1 MTKPNI
7 RTTTSVAPMIYAYIT
22 PGVTY
27 HDGWSKIGYTE
38 RDVEARIRE
47 QTHTA
52 GIRWALEWKGDAV
65 FDDGS
70 GVTFHDKDFHVY
82 LRGMGVEQEEG
93 VDNEWFKITK
103 PESKEAFDTFRLDH
117 GVLRSNEAVVAYLLR
132 DEQERAVKEAKEY
145 FEGGSTGGAA
155 RPEFLWN
162 CKPRFGKTL
171 AVYDLAKR
179 LNAKTVLVVTNRPAV
194 ANSWLQD
201 YCRFLGEESG
211 YWFVS
216 ETDALAGKRGV
227 LTRKQFVDFACAR
240 DASSPAVKCIEFVS
254 LQDLKGSVYF
264 GGSYDKLKE
273 VQDLEWDLL
282 VVDEAHEGV
291 DTYKTDVAF
300 DRIRRRFTLH
310 LSGTP
315 FKALASGKF
324 PPKAIFNWTY
334 ADEQR
339 AKAEW
344 NDPNGAENPYIA
356 LPRMSL
362 YTYRMSEVVRDKLAR
377 GIDID
382 GEQEAYAFDLNLFFE
397 TDGNGRF
404 RHDADVDRFLNALTK
419 EPRFPFS
426 TPKLRDEL
434 KHTFWLLNRVDSAKA
449 LVRNLRGHPVFKDYE
464 VVLAAGDGK
473 LEDDENE
480 TRRSYDKVVRAI
492 AEHEKTIT
500 VSVGQLTTGVTV
512 PEWTGVLM
520 LCSMKSPAQYMQ
532 AAFRAQ
538 NPCLFSE
545 GKRFRRKTDAYVFD
559 FDPARTL
566 IIFEQ
571 FANDLCSDTAA
582 GRGDSESRRR
592 NIGELLNFFPVIG
605 EEEGGELVELDAE
618 RVLSIPRRIKSAEV
632 VRRGFMSNFLFQNIS
647 AVFAAPQEVMDIIGK
662 FEAVK
667 KDEALAND
675 VREAGESLSLDENGE
690 VTIDEELV
698 GDRAADLFGKKIYGM
713 APDVK
718 DAVKDAA
725 GGDGSPEVRER
736 LKDAVKETV
745 IREIVERAKADYGD
759 EMSKSVRRQIEAELS
774 ADAERRIDKAVS
786 EGMIKLN
793 VIEKEREEALR
804 ARNETGR
811 SAAEINREFDVRQR
825 EAMTTGRERLTSLIG
840 EIEEDAKRETV
851 RMVETSTREHARDET
866 MDRVRDHLRGFAR
879 TIPSFLMAYGD
890 DKTSLET
897 FDKVVPADV
906 FREVTG
912 ITLEEFRFLRDGG
925 TYKDSETGQR
935 KTFSG
940 QLFDPVVF
948 DDSVKEFM
956 RKKESLANYFDEK
969 SEEDIFDYIPPQ
981 KTNQIFTPRKVV
993 VRMVDLLEAESPGCF
1008 GNPDKTF
1015 IDLYMKSGMFITE
1028 IVKRLY
1034 RNARM
1039 KSLFPDDR
1047 QRLRHIF
1054 ERQVYGLAPTEIIYR
1069 IAMNYILG
1077 FRSKDSSLRHN
1088 FRKLD
1093 MLPYAKSGT
1102 LEAKLSEMY
1111 T

>member
-7 RTTTSVAPMIYAYIT
+7 NTATRVVPMIYAYTT

-27 HDGWSKIGYTE
+27 HEGWSKIGYTE
-38 RDVEARIRE
+38 QSVEARIKE

-52 GIRWALEWKGDAV
+52 GIRWTLEWKGMAV

-70 GVTFHDKDFHVY
+70 GETFRDTDFHAY
-82 LRGMGVEQEEG
+82 LRGMGVRQEESE
-93 VDNEWFKITK
+93 DNEWFEITK
-103 PESKEAFDTFRLDH
+103 PESKEAFDRFRADH
-117 GVLRSNEAVVAYLLR
+117 GVLHANEAVVGYVLR
-132 DEQERAVKEAKEY
+132 DEQERAVSVAAAYRKAH
-145 FEGGSTGGAA
+145 EGG
-155 RPEFLWN
+155 EFLWN

-179 LNAKTVLVVTNRPAV
+179 IGANTVLVVTNRPAI

-201 YCRFLGEESG
+201 YRRFLGEESG
-211 YWFVS
+211 YRFVS
-216 ETDALAGKRGV
+216 ETDALAGKPGV
-227 LTRKQFVDFACAR
+227 LTRSQFLSLPPDCAM
-240 DASSPAVKCIEFVS
+240 KCIEFVS

-264 GGSYDKLKE
+264 GGGYDKLKE
-273 VQDLEWDLL
+273 VADLKWDLL

-324 PPKAIFNWTY
+324 PSKAIFNWTY

-339 AKAEW
+339 AKIQW
-344 NDPNGAENPYIA
+344 NDPKGAENPYDA

-404 RHDADVDRFLNALTK
+404 RHDAEVDKFLDALT
-419 EPRFPFS
+419 EQDRFPFS
-426 TPKLRDEL
+426 TPELRDEL

-449 LVRNLRGHPVFKDYE
+449 LVRKLREHPVFKDYE
-464 VVLAAGDGK
+464 VVLAAGDGRMG
-473 LEDDENE
+473 DDPAAN
-480 TRRSYDKVVRAI
+480 RRSYDKVVEAI
-492 AEHEKTIT
+492 ADHERTIT

-520 LCSMKSPAQYMQ
+520 LCNLKSPAQYMQ

-538 NPCLFSE
+538 NPCLFHE
-545 GKRFRRKTDAYVFD
+545 VAAFKRKTDAYVFD

-571 FANDLCSDTAA
+571 FANDLCSETAA
-582 GRGDSESRRR
+582 GRGDSNSRKR
-592 NIGELLNFFPVIG
+592 NIGELLNYFPVFG
-605 EEEGGELVELDAE
+605 EDEGGELAELDAE
-618 RVLSIPRRIKSAEV
+618 KVLSIPRRIKSAEV

-647 AVFAAPQEVMDIIGK
+647 LVFGAPQEVMDIIGK
-662 FEAVK
+662 FDVAT
-667 KDEALAND
+667 KDETLAND
-675 VREAGESLSLDENGE
+675 VREASGTLSLDENGE
-690 VTIDEELV
+690 VAIDEETV
-698 GDRAADLFGKKIYGM
+698 AEKTSELFGRKIYGQT
-713 APDVK
+713 PDVK
-718 DAVKDAA
+718 EAIKEASA
-725 GGDGSPEVRER
+725 GDGSADVRER
-736 LKDAVKETV
+736 LKEAVRETV
-745 IREIVERAKADYGD
+745 IREVVGRAEDEYEGD
-759 EMSKSVRRQIEAELS
+759 MRPSDRRQIESRLS
-774 ADAERRIDKAVS
+774 ADAERRIDKAVT
-786 EGMIKLN
+786 EAAIERN
-793 VIEKEREEALR
+793 VIEQQRTEALQSR
-804 ARNETGR
+804 KETGR
-811 SAAEINREFDVRQR
+811 STAEINREFDERQR
-825 EAMTTGRERLTSLIG
+825 EAIRNGKERITNLIS
-840 EIEEDAKRETV
+840 EIEEDAKRETI
-851 RMVETSTREHARDET
+851 RMVETKTRERERDET

-890 DKTSLET
+890 GETTLDT
-897 FDKVVPADV
+897 FDKVVPDAV
-906 FREVTG
+906 FKDVTG
-912 ITLEEFRFLRDGG
+912 ITLAEFRFLRDGG
-925 TYKDSETGQR
+925 TYTDSSTGEQ
-935 KTFSG
+935 KSFPG

-956 RKKESLANYFDEK
+956 SKRKALADYFDE
-969 SEEDIFDYIPPQ
+969 SSDEDIFDYIPPQ

-993 VRMVDLLEAESPGCF
+993 ERMVDLLETENPGCF
-1008 GNPDKTF
+1008 GDPDKTF
-1015 IDLYMKSGMFITE
+1015 VDLYMKSGMFITE

-1034 RNARM
+1034 RNGKM
-1039 KSLFPDDR
+1039 KERFPNGR
-1047 QRLRHIF
+1047 QRLKHIF

-1069 IAMNYILG
+1069 IATNYILG
-1077 FRSKDSSLRHN
+1077 FQTDGDASLRHN

-1093 MLPYAKSGT
+1093 ALPYAKEGT
-1102 LEAKLSEMY
+1102 LKDKVDELYGQEP

>member
-7 RTTTSVAPMIYAYIT
+7 NTATRVVPMIYAYTT

-27 HDGWSKIGYTE
+27 HEGWSKIGYTE
-38 RDVEARIRE
+38 QTVETRIKE

-52 GIRWALEWKGDAV
+52 GIRWALEWKGMAV

-70 GVTFHDKDFHVY
+70 GETFRDTDFHVY
-82 LRGMGVEQEEG
+82 LRGMGVPQEEAE
-93 VDNEWFKITK
+93 DNEWFKITK
-103 PESKEAFDTFRLDH
+103 PESKEAFDAFRADH
-117 GVLRSNEAVVAYLLR
+117 GVLRSGESVVGYSLR
-132 DEQERAVKEAKEY
+132 EEQEKAVEEARKY
-145 FEGGSTGGAA
+145 FCRNGQDA
-155 RPEFLWN
+155 RCPSEFLWN

-179 LNAKTVLVVTNRPAV
+179 LKANTVLVVTNRPAV

-201 YCRFLGEESG
+201 YRRFLGEESG
-211 YWFVS
+211 YRFVS
-216 ETDALAGKRGV
+216 DTDALAGKPGV
-227 LTRKQFVDFACAR
+227 LSRRHFLALPPECAM
-240 DASSPAVKCIEFVS
+240 KCIEFVS

-264 GGSYDKLKE
+264 GGSLPKLEE
-273 VQDLEWDLL
+273 VANLKWDLL

-300 DRIRRRFTLH
+300 DRIKRRFTLH

-324 PPKAIFNWTY
+324 PGKAIFNWTY

-344 NDPNGAENPYIA
+344 NDPKGAENPYAA
-356 LPRMSL
+356 LPRISL
-362 YTYRMSEVVRDKLAR
+362 YTYRMSEIVRDKLAR
-377 GIDID
+377 GFESDD
-382 GEQEAYAFDLNLFFE
+382 GQEAYAFDLNLFFE

-404 RHDADVDRFLNALTK
+404 RHDAEVDKFLDALTQQEK
-419 EPRFPFS
+419 FPFA
-426 TPKLRDEL
+426 TPELRDEL
-434 KHTFWLLNRVDSAKA
+434 RHTFWLLNRVDSAKA
-449 LVRNLRGHPVFKDYE
+449 LVRKLHEHPVFKDYE
-464 VVLAAGDGK
+464 VVLAAGDGRMDGEEYEA
-473 LEDDENE
+473 ED
-480 TRRSYDKVVRAI
+480 RRSYDKVVRAI
-492 AEHEKTIT
+492 AEHDRTIT

-520 LCSMKSPAQYMQ
+520 LCNMKSPAQYMQ

-538 NPCLFSE
+538 NPCLFRD
-545 GKRFRRKTDAYVFD
+545 GTTYRRKTDAYVFD

-605 EEEGGELVELDAE
+605 EDDGGELVELDAE
-618 RVLSIPRRIKSAEV
+618 KVLSIPRRIKSAEV

-675 VREAGESLSLDENGE
+675 VREAGETLSLDENGE
-690 VTIDEELV
+690 VAIYDNQV
-698 GDRAADLFGKKIYGM
+698 DDKAAELFGRKKFGQT
-713 APDVK
+713 PDVK
-718 DAVKDAA
+718 EAVRDASA
-725 GGDGSPEVRER
+725 GDGSSDVRER
-736 LKDAVKETV
+736 LKEAVRETV
-745 IREIVERAKADYGD
+745 IREVVEQAEDEYGG
-759 EMSKSVRRQIEAELS
+759 EMRPSDRRQIEAMLS
-774 ADAERRIDKAVS
+774 ADAERRIDRAVTEAS
-786 EGMIKLN
+786 IERN
-793 VIEKEREEALR
+793 VIERERTEALQS
-804 ARNETGR
+804 RNETGR
-811 SAAEINREFDVRQR
+811 SAAEINREFDARQR
-825 EAMTTGRERLTSLIG
+825 DAIKNGKERLTSLIS

-851 RMVETSTREHARDET
+851 RMVETRTRERARDET

-890 DKTSLET
+890 GNTSLAT
-897 FDKVVPADV
+897 FDKVVPGEV
-906 FREVTG
+906 FLEVTG

-925 TYKDSETGQR
+925 TYKDTATGQKKMFR
-935 KTFSG
+935 G
-940 QLFDPVVF
+940 QLFDPIVF
-948 DDSVKEFM
+948 DDSVKEFLQK
-956 RKKESLANYFDEK
+956 RDALANYFDEA

-993 VRMVDLLEAESPGCF
+993 VRMVDLLETENPGCF
-1008 GNPDKTF
+1008 ADPDKTF
-1015 IDLYMKSGMFITE
+1015 IDLYMKSGLFITE

-1034 RNARM
+1034 RNEKM
-1039 KSLFPDDR
+1039 KRAFSDGR
-1047 QRLRHIF
+1047 QRLKHIF

-1069 IAMNYILG
+1069 IATNYILG
-1077 FRSKDSSLRHN
+1077 FQSEGASLRHN

-1093 MLPYAKSGT
+1093 ALPYAKGGT
-1102 LEAKLSEMY
+1102 LEAVLS
-1111 T
+1111 TTFA